1 MSLTNHDINKYD
13 NGIDSVDH
21 PPYKNIPLQRKINI
35 DSVGEFDDQRM
46 QSSDIVRIAAII
58 RLALAQ
64 QKQIILLTN
73 HDINKNDNDIDNADR
88 ASSAIQ

>member
-1 MSLTNHDINKYD
+1 M
-13 NGIDSVDH
+13 
-21 PPYKNIPLQRKINI
+21 QRKINI
-35 DSVGEFDDQRM
+35 DSVDEFDDQRM